1 MKRKAIK
8 ILGIFVV
15 FISTFLNSVF
25 ALSPQSE
32 LIYQGVDVS
41 DWQRY
46 IDYSQVKNAGIDIV
60 YIKASQGTTR
70 KDPYF
75 ETNYQ
80 NAKANGLK
88 VGFYHYVTATTVEGA
103 RAEARF
109 FASVIS
115 RKKSGLQIGY
125 GL

>member
-1 MKRKAIK
+1 M
-8 ILGIFVV
+8 
-15 FISTFLNSVF
+15 
-25 ALSPQSE
+25 
-32 LIYQGVDVS
+32 
-41 DWQRY
+41 
-46 IDYSQVKNAGIDIV
+46 

-88 VGFYHYVTATTVEGA
+88 VGLYHYVTATTVEGA

-109 FASVIS
+109 L
-115 RKKSGLQIGY
+115 LQ
-125 GL
+125 

>member
-1 MKRKAIK
+1 MQQHQFH
-8 ILGIFVV
+8 G
-15 FISTFLNSVF
+15 SS
-25 ALSPQSE
+25 
-32 LIYQGVDVS
+32 YQGIDVS
-41 DWQRY
+41 NWQGY
-46 IDYSQVKNAGIDIV
+46 IDYARVKQSGIDIV

-88 VGFYHYVTATTVEGA
+88 VGLYHYVTATTVEGA